1 MAGAATDAIG
11 NCLLVGVEGGILRC
25 FGADDLIWPPAQ
37 ATEKI
42 EENREQAFH
51 SLDTVA

>member
-1 MAGAATDAIG
+1 LGGI
-11 NCLLVGVEGGILRC
+11 EGGILRC
-25 FGADDLIWPPAQ
+25 FGAVGLIRPPAQ